1 MPTYTTNK
9 KLIAATAAFRIGNVA
24 NKDDVKDLK
33 KLIEKMQR
41 TSFINAF
48 ADDIAT
54 WIQDDMRAFGY
65 DQPEINATFVLDHPI
80 DVDYNYEGSATLT
93 VCVKVLYATQPTPF
107 LLSSCDEIDL
117 HENNTISFTRCLDY
131 NVEYDK
137 DNRFAIKDF
146 ERISY

>member
-24 NKDDVKDLK
+24 SQEDVNDLK

-41 TSFINAF
+41 NPFLNAI
-48 ADDIAT
+48 AEDIT
-54 WIQDDMRAFGY
+54 VWIQDDMRAFGY
-65 DQPEINATFVLDHPI
+65 DQPEINATFVLDHPV
-80 DVDYNYEGSATLT
+80 DVDYTDYNLATLT

-137 DNRFAIKDF
+137 DNRYAITDF